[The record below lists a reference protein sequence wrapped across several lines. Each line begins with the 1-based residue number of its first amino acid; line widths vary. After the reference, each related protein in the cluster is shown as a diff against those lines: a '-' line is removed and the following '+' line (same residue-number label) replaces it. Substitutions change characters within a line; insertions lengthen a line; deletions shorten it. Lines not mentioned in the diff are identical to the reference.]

1 MHPVIVKVFVG
12 IMVIAIL
19 AVAGIPMLILV
30 DLTGGGDGWGLCP
43 DGLSACRANLFS
55 GPRLA
60 VVLVI
65 AVIGLMAVL
74 RFFVYA
80 ASLLRRPTDHSL

>member
-1 MHPVIVKVFVG
+1 MHPVIVRVLIG
-12 IMVIAIL
+12 LMVIAIV
-19 AVAGIPMLILV
+19 AVAGIPLLILV

-43 DGLSACRANLFS
+43 DGLEACRASMFS

-60 VVLVI
+60 VALVL